1 MSFRA
6 DFARRLRAREP
17 LAGTFVKSRDPA
29 VVEILGHA
37 GYDFAVLD
45 AEHVAFGR
53 ADIAAMA
60 VASRA
65 ARLPLVVRVP
75 EAGGPWI
82 ATALDAGAAGVMVPQ
97 VGDTDT
103 AARLVRA
110 VRHGAGGL
118 GFSPSVPGADYG
130 ARGVAGHLAQHPLET
145 LLICQIE
152 DPEAVARA
160 EAIAAVDGVDGL
172 LVGPVDLAVAAG
184 LSDPQN
190 PSVAQMSETTA
201 RAAAAQGKAAGL
213 FIGDPASAAHWRARG
228 VTLFVHGSDQ
238 ALMAQAARAGLA
250 AMRKGWSAG

>member
-110 VRHGAGGL
+110 VRHGAGGW
-118 GFSPSVPGADYG
+118 GSRPRCPVPTM
-130 ARGVAGHLAQHPLET
+130 ARGA
-145 LLICQIE
+145 
-152 DPEAVARA
+152 
-160 EAIAAVDGVDGL
+160 
-172 LVGPVDLAVAAG
+172 
-184 LSDPQN
+184 S
-190 PSVAQMSETTA
+190 
-201 RAAAAQGKAAGL
+201 QG
-213 FIGDPASAAHWRARG
+213 IWRSTRW
-228 VTLFVHGSDQ
+228 
-238 ALMAQAARAGLA
+238 R
-250 AMRKGWSAG
+250 RC